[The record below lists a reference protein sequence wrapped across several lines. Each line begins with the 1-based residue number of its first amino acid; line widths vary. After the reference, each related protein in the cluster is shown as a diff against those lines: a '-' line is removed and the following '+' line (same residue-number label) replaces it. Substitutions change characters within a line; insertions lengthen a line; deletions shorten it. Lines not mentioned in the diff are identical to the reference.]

1 MKRNNFEQERI
12 LNSRVWHCGKKKS
25 LASLVSPK
33 NYTSYYYNSTMDI
46 YYKINLLRLNDA
58 SFLRLNPYFDLGLEV
73 DDDYDKN
80 ILNMLV

>member
-1 MKRNNFEQERI
+1 
-12 LNSRVWHCGKKKS
+12 
-25 LASLVSPK
+25 
-33 NYTSYYYNSTMDI
+33 MDI